1 MKLKVL
7 IAGLCSVVSAHCF
20 AHFTFVPQAIESVLP
35 KNQSVVSIT
44 YGRYSQ
50 EASSDAVVIS
60 IDQQNEPL
68 IEDKFANLYKFQ
80 RYIYVLRQTRGQ
92 WTLISQN
99 TTLLRAR
106 ELSNKFDTSDYIR
119 FSNHYIDGDL
129 STAYISISPIGLDPN
144 SNEARATYS
153 LSYSTQDQK
162 SYVTNEDYQYVDP
175 SKRNHACTTGST
187 FAPQQIEFST
197 FQPNQK
203 KLVSAALRN
212 KKCGN

>member
-7 IAGLCSVVSAHCF
+7 IAGLCSVISAHCF

-35 KNQSVVSIT
+35 QNQSVVSIT

-50 EASSDAVVIS
+50 EAASDAVVIS
-60 IDQQNEPL
+60 IDQQNEHL
-68 IEDKFANLYKFQ
+68 IGDQFANLHKFQ

-92 WTLISQN
+92 WSIISQN

-106 ELSNKFDTSDYIR
+106 ERPSKFSQSDDIS
-119 FSNHYIDGDL
+119 FGNHYLHGDL
-129 STAYISISPIGLDPN
+129 ATAFISISPIGLDPD
-144 SNEARATYS
+144 SNEATATYS

-187 FAPQQIEFST
+187 YAPQQVEFST

-212 KKCGN
+212 KKC